1 MSAKPS
7 SFKPDRVVTVPLE
20 RSYTYDLEDTG
31 LSVVVRRPVWI
42 PAGLRA
48 LVELCTDHPD
58 DEGYSTLS
66 LGEITLNDLGDR
78 ERLSRYLTNLEKG
91 EQAPNW
97 SYVVA
102 NFFGTVLDTERR
114 LNRSVA
120 LYTLLRPSD
129 DLLLDIDGWAL
140 LAHHPN
146 ILFGDGESAKSYL
159 SLWAAGRM
167 AQQGRRVLLCDWEL
181 TGEDHRARLEQL
193 FGSQMPRHVFY
204 QQCSAPLSQLVDSIR
219 HNCQQNRIDFLIC
232 DSAAFAAGG
241 LAEAAEA
248 AIGYFAALRDIGVL
262 GSLTI
267 AHNTKLVRKADR
279 GREKPF
285 GSIFWHN
292 SARMTWLATARRAE
306 QTIVIQLACR
316 KANLTQ
322 RPATQ
327 QATLTFEPKQ
337 TTIVLRAASPEE
349 MVVDPVTPES
359 VLDRIVACVKDHP
372 CTRDTL
378 AKKFPEIKAVT
389 LRQYL
394 SRGKKRG
401 RLIEENGRISACDT
415 SVTHSCDT
423 VATP

>member
-159 SLWAAGRM
+159 SLWA
-167 AQQGRRVLLCDWEL
+167 
-181 TGEDHRARLEQL
+181 
-193 FGSQMPRHVFY
+193 
-204 QQCSAPLSQLVDSIR
+204 
-219 HNCQQNRIDFLIC
+219 
-232 DSAAFAAGG
+232 
-241 LAEAAEA
+241 
-248 AIGYFAALRDIGVL
+248 
-262 GSLTI
+262 
-267 AHNTKLVRKADR
+267 
-279 GREKPF
+279 
-285 GSIFWHN
+285 
-292 SARMTWLATARRAE
+292 
-306 QTIVIQLACR
+306 
-316 KANLTQ
+316 
-322 RPATQ
+322 
-327 QATLTFEPKQ
+327 
-337 TTIVLRAASPEE
+337 
-349 MVVDPVTPES
+349 
-359 VLDRIVACVKDHP
+359 
-372 CTRDTL
+372 
-378 AKKFPEIKAVT
+378 
-389 LRQYL
+389 
-394 SRGKKRG
+394 
-401 RLIEENGRISACDT
+401 
-415 SVTHSCDT
+415 
-423 VATP
+423 